1 MCTAGE
7 TALGTELATMSKP
20 FVLLAVALVGSAAAA
35 PRVLQGFPNAP
46 PGTLAPNPV
55 QPEQRV
61 CEGDTRGDRRCA
73 HDPTHRVCARIGD
86 ADTSFWQFTRQ
97 NSWCGTR
104 GRYTGL
110 HGSDVRCPPEEP
122 TWCICKWATADWI
135 QGETCNDR
143 INIDCEATDICAT
156 ELGLFFS
163 YNDYDVNL
171 RPAHECVSQKC
182 PEQWRRCAA
191 ANPGWGAQGGGH

>member
-1 MCTAGE
+1 MTNMFLLLCATLVATA
-7 TALGTELATMSKP
+7 S
-20 FVLLAVALVGSAAAA
+20 AA

-46 PGTLAPNPV
+46 RGVMPQESAPVVPNPV
-55 QPEQRV
+55 QPKQTV
-61 CEGDTRGDRRCA
+61 CEGDTRGDRTCS

-86 ADTSFWQFTRQ
+86 ADTSFWQFTNQR
-97 NSWCGTR
+97 SWCGTR
-104 GRYTGL
+104 GNYYGQWGR
-110 HGSDVRCPPEEP
+110 DVRCPPENP

-163 YNDYDVNL
+163 YDDFDVNL
-171 RPAHECVSQKC
+171 HPAHMCAAQKC
-182 PEQWRRCAA
+182 PTQWQACQA
-191 ANPGWGAQGGGH
+191 ANPRWGIQGGH

>member
-1 MCTAGE
+1 MMNNLCLLTGA
-7 TALGTELATMSKP
+7 A
-20 FVLLAVALVGSAAAA
+20 LLAAASAT
-35 PRVLQGFPNAP
+35 PRVLQGFPEAP
-46 PGTLAPNPV
+46 AGSAPGARLVPNPV
-55 QPEQRV
+55 QARQTV
-61 CEGDTRGDRRCA
+61 CEGDTRGDRTCS

-86 ADTSFWQFTRQ
+86 HDTSFWQFTGQR
-97 NSWCGTR
+97 SWCGTR
-104 GRYTGL
+104 GHYYGEW
-110 HGSDVRCPPEEP
+110 GSDVRCPPENP

-171 RPAHECVSQKC
+171 HPAHMCAARKC
-182 PEQWRRCAA
+182 PTQWNACAA
-191 ANPGWGAQGGGH
+191 ANPGWGTNPAGGSGH